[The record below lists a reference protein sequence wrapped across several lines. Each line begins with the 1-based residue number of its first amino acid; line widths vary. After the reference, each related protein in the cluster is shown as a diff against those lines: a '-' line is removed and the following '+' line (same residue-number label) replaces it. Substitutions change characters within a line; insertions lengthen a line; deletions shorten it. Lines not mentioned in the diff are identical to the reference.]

1 MKHWIGMGWLVLMAP
16 ALQAAEAPA
25 SEADEP
31 SCVEVE
37 VNGHRALPYDC
48 LQRKMMPAAVPE
60 AAKRDN
66 PALDSA
72 DVTRLPPN
80 RTGQFNQSALRNR
93 MGNALGSGVKPQR
106 PPR

>member
-1 MKHWIGMGWLVLMAP
+1 MGWLLLMAP
-16 ALQAAEAPA
+16 AQQAAEAPA
-25 SEADEP
+25 PGADEP

-48 LQRKMMPAAVPE
+48 LQRKMMPAALPE
-60 AAKRDN
+60 AARRDN
-66 PALDSA
+66 PTLDSA

-80 RTGQFNQSALRNR
+80 QSGQFSQSALRNR
-93 MGNALGSGVKPQR
+93 MGNTLGSGVKPQR